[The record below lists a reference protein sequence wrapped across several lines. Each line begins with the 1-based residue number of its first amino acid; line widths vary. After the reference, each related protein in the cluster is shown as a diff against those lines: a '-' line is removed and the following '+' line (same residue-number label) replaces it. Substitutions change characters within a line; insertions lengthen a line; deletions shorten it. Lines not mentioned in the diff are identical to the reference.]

1 MKKKLIAAILT
12 GAMLVAGMSTGVW
25 AESEKSF
32 VYGTTGYSEEM
43 GDAGLN
49 PHDNYSGW
57 SALRYG
63 VGETLFKYNDNMEVE
78 PWLATDYEFV
88 DDTTVKITLRD
99 GVKFSS
105 GRTMDAEA
113 VKECLEDLIAVHDRA
128 PYDLKIDHIDAD
140 GLTLTIY
147 TTEPCPAIIN
157 YLGDP
162 YGAIIDMDYGIQGE
176 GGSANVAGTGP
187 YVATNVTP
195 TQIDLVKNEDYWGGD
210 VKVDNITVKSFA
222 DGSALTAA
230 LQTGDIQGTYGLQ
243 YDNYP
248 LFENNPDY
256 TINSCATS
264 RCFFGQFNMESEL
277 MQDQNIRKA
286 VEMGIDKEG
295 FCSVIMQGRG
305 VPAKAAFPSSFSYG
319 NDAVETVSYDPDGAK
334 KLLEESGWTDTDGD
348 GYVDK
353 DGEKLSIN
361 WLTYPTRLEQPKLAE
376 YAQATLKD
384 IGIDVQVNNTSDH
397 RTFAENGDFDVYV
410 SSTTTAPTGDPE
422 YFFTSTVVGSK
433 NYGKYQNDEVT
444 KLTEKLHQSFDKDE
458 RGIAERTGHAQDD
471 RRHERGHSALEHH
484 VPDGLPAGATKRV
497 GTLTV
502 LVGHGSE
509 RVDGERRHRGQ
520 DHDRQHD
527 GTGKDARAG
536 ARGSTEDH
544 AHGAVHHI
552 KAEHAVDDRRNA
564 HEQLDERLEHA
575 TAETGRNLHHEHGR
589 TKRDG
594 QSDDRREQGD
604 RERTHDHGERSVHI
618 LLGNPVR
625 SRKERDGIEAV
636 YEKRGQTLLGDHED
650 QGDHHEGHKG
660 HARTRDGEPDV
671 LQTAFWHNLSHVT
684 PFSTD

>member
-12 GAMLVAGMSTGVW
+12 GAMFAAGMTTSVW
-25 AESEKSF
+25 ADGGKSF

-195 TQIDLVKNEDYWGGD
+195 TQIDLVKNKDYWGGD

-319 NDAVETVSYDPDGAK
+319 NDAVETVSYDPEEAK

-353 DGEKLSIN
+353 GGQKLTIN

-376 YAQATLKD
+376 YAQATLKE
-384 IGIDVQVNNTSDH
+384 IGMDVQVNCTSDSNTI
-397 RTFAENGDFDVYV
+397 RKDPAQWDVYASAMV
-410 SSTTTAPTGDPE
+410 TAPTGDPE
-422 YFFTSTVVGSK
+422 YFFTTCALDNSVSNNGHYHSDK
-433 NYGKYQNDEVT
+433 LEELAKEMGKEFDV
-444 KLTEKLHQSFDKDE
+444 EKRSEL
-458 RGIAERTGHAQDD
+458 GIQMQQ
-471 RRHERGHSALEHH
+471 
-484 VPDGLPAGATKRV
+484 
-497 GTLTV
+497 TV
-502 LVGHGSE
+502 LDDNAYVFCSHLKMSMIMQSN
-509 RVDGERRHRGQ
+509 V
-520 DHDRQHD
+520 
-527 GTGKDARAG
+527 TGLV
-536 ARGSTEDH
+536 
-544 AHGAVHHI
+544 AHPCDYYELTA
-552 KAEHAVDDRRNA
+552 D
-564 HEQLDERLEHA
+564 LDI
-575 TAETGRNLHHEHGR
+575 N
-589 TKRDG
+589 
-594 QSDDRREQGD
+594 
-604 RERTHDHGERSVHI
+604 
-618 LLGNPVR
+618 
-625 SRKERDGIEAV
+625 
-636 YEKRGQTLLGDHED
+636 
-650 QGDHHEGHKG
+650 
-660 HARTRDGEPDV
+660 
-671 LQTAFWHNLSHVT
+671 
-684 PFSTD
+684 

>member
-12 GAMLVAGMSTGVW
+12 GAMLAAGMTTSVW
-25 AESEKSF
+25 ADGEKTF

-105 GRTMDAEA
+105 GRDMDAEA

-187 YVATNVTP
+187 YIAENVTP
-195 TQIDLVKNEDYWGGD
+195 TQIDLVKNDNYWGGD
-210 VKVDNITVKSFA
+210 VKVDKVTVKSFA

-243 YDNYP
+243 YDNYA
-248 LFENNPDY
+248 LFDGNPDY

-264 RCFFGQFNMESEL
+264 RCFFGQFNMDSEI
-277 MQDQNIRKA
+277 MQDQNVRKA

-295 FCSVIMQGRG
+295 FCSVIMEGRG

-353 DGEKLSIN
+353 DGQKLSIN
-361 WLTYPTRLEQPKLAE
+361 WLTYPTRQELPLLAE
-376 YAQATLKD
+376 SAQATLKE
-384 IGIDVQVNNTSDH
+384 IGMDVEINNTLDVNEAVKDTS
-397 RTFAENGDFDVYV
+397 AWDVYAMANV
-410 SSTTTAPTGDPE
+410 QAPTGDPE
-422 YFFTSTVVGSK
+422 YWFRVFALSDSAK
-433 NYGKYQNDEVT
+433 NQGKYSN
-444 KLTEKLHQSFDKDE
+444 
-458 RGIAERTGHAQDD
+458 AQLD
-471 RRHERGHSALEHH
+471 AL
-484 VPDGLPAGATKRV
+484 D
-497 GTLTV
+497 
-502 LVGHGSE
+502 
-509 RVDGERRHRGQ
+509 
-520 DHDRQHD
+520 
-527 GTGKDARAG
+527 
-536 ARGSTEDH
+536 
-544 AHGAVHHI
+544 
-552 KAEHAVDDRRNA
+552 
-564 HEQLDERLEHA
+564 EQLSQEFD
-575 TAETGRNLHHEHGR
+575 TA
-589 TKRDG
+589 KRADLAV
-594 QSDDRREQGD
+594 QMQQ
-604 RERTHDHGERSVHI
+604 I
-618 LLGNPVR
+618 LLDDNAFVFCSFLKMSMISR
-625 SRKERDGIEAV
+625 SNVSNYISHACDYYQITADLDIE
-636 YEKRGQTLLGDHED
+636 
-650 QGDHHEGHKG
+650 
-660 HARTRDGEPDV
+660 
-671 LQTAFWHNLSHVT
+671 
-684 PFSTD
+684 